1 MIVFSKPFC
10 TFYRECK
17 TISLKHLS
25 KWIPVTTSFTDQ
37 VTYGW
42 TCMIK
47 SILVADDD
55 LDFRLIIR
63 LALEARSMH
72 FVDDCLE
79 FMDFL
84 NHQGKYFDSEIPD
97 LIILDLNMPRKN
109 GREALHEI
117 KADPALTSIP
127 IVILS
132 VASSKEDLQLS
143 RDFDCPFIRK
153 PDSYSQWVN
162 AMEAL
167 LKFYGTDDVKGDP

>member
-1 MIVFSKPFC
+1 MI
-10 TFYRECK
+10 
-17 TISLKHLS
+17 
-25 KWIPVTTSFTDQ
+25 Q
-37 VTYGW
+37 
-42 TCMIK
+42 

-63 LALEARSMH
+63 LALEASGYKGNMH
-72 FVDDCLE
+72 FVDDGLE
-79 FMDFL
+79 LMDFL
-84 NHQGKYFDSEIPD
+84 NHRGEYTDSEIPD

-167 LKFYGTDDVKGDP
+167 LKFYDTDDVKGDP